1 MTHHPLTNQVAI
13 VTGASRGIG
22 RTIALH
28 LASKGMKLALTART
42 ADALE
47 ALVREIKAKDGNA
60 LAIPLDV
67 SVKDEVERL
76 MRETEENLGP
86 IDLLVN
92 NAGLFSAIGPLWETD
107 PENWWNDV
115 TVNLRGVQ
123 LTCAAVV
130 PAMMER
136 KAGRI
141 INFGG
146 AGVTGPFPFGSA
158 YAVSKAA
165 VTRLTENLA
174 LELERLGSPVKVFA
188 MSPGFVRTAMT
199 EQFEQSE
206 AGKKWMDYMAQR
218 FREGLDVPP
227 ERAAE
232 LVEAIALGTFD
243 ALAGRYFH
251 ASGDAGKFEEI
262 AADAEGIEMRGE
274 RLLRLT

>member
-1 MTHHPLTNQVAI
+1 MTQPLTHQVAI

-28 LASKGMKLALTART
+28 LASKGMKLALTARS
-42 ADALE
+42 ADALDE
-47 ALVREIKAKDGNA
+47 LVHEISTKGGSAIAL
-60 LAIPLDV
+60 PCDV
-67 SVKDEVERL
+67 SVKEDVQRL
-76 MRETEENLGP
+76 VNDTETQLGP

-107 PENWWNDV
+107 DNDWWKDI

-123 LTCAAVV
+123 LTCSALV
-130 PAMMER
+130 PRMTVHGS
-136 KAGRI
+136 GRI

-174 LELERLGSPVKVFA
+174 LELEQVGSPVKVFA

-199 EQFEQSE
+199 EQFEQSD

-218 FREGLDVPP
+218 FRDGLDVPP

-232 LVEAIALGTFD
+232 LVEAIAEGRFD

-251 ASGDAGKFEEI
+251 ASGDAGKFDEI
-262 AADAEGIEMRGE
+262 EADAEGIEKRGE

>member
-1 MTHHPLTNQVAI
+1 MPNELTNQVAI

-22 RTIALH
+22 RAIALH
-28 LASKGMKLALTART
+28 LAAKGMRLALTARSE
-42 ADALE
+42 E
-47 ALVREIKAKDGNA
+47 ALNELVAEIKTAGGSAIA
-60 LAIPLDV
+60 LPMDITDPEAVQQLIHD
-67 SVKDEVERL
+67 
-76 MRETEENLGP
+76 TEDQLGP

-107 PENWWNDV
+107 PENWWKDV

-123 LTCAAVV
+123 LSCAAVL
-130 PAMMER
+130 PGMMKR

-174 LELERLGSPVKVFA
+174 LELEQVGSPVKVIA

-199 EQFEQSE
+199 EQFEQSD